1 MTFSASVM
9 EASHGVTRICHSPS
23 NLLRPSPMTQLPTD
37 TGCQSGSVLM
47 SPGNWGRRMIRP
59 AGHPSERGA
68 DNSSLLFLRCI
79 RPASGAVYSASLASQ
94 PCDMSPRH
102 RHGRHHANTEARL
115 RLLLAVD
122 FDRSLQARP
131 RKVAAAITASSSM
144 ASVRTPRTLRP
155 PRARSNSVT

>member
-1 MTFSASVM
+1 MTRV
-9 EASHGVTRICHSPS
+9 
-23 NLLRPSPMTQLPTD
+23 
-37 TGCQSGSVLM
+37 
-47 SPGNWGRRMIRP
+47 
-59 AGHPSERGA
+59 
-68 DNSSLLFLRCI
+68 
-79 RPASGAVYSASLASQ
+79 GAVYSASLASQ
-94 PCDMSPRH
+94 PCHMSPRH
-102 RHGRHHANTEARL
+102 RQYRHHANTEARL